1 MTTPR
6 TPEQPVR
13 TTPDPRTPDPAPCTP
28 DPDALAALRRRYRH
42 ERERRVRPD
51 GAAQYRDADA
61 GFGYWAADPYTDGPH
76 ERAPLRDT
84 VDVAVVGGGFGGI
97 LAGAR
102 LRQRGV
108 ARVRVMER
116 GGDFGGTWYWNRYPG
131 VHCDIES
138 HVYLP
143 LLDETGY
150 VPEWKYAPG
159 EEIRR
164 HAVRTARQFDLYADA
179 LFSTEVTSLTWDEA
193 SETWLVRTD
202 RDDAFHATYVVN
214 ATGTLTDP
222 KLPGIPGIE
231 DFKGHTFH
239 TSRWDYAYTGGTPEG
254 GMTGLA
260 DKRVGIV
267 GTGATGVQ
275 AIPMLARDAAH
286 LYVFQRTPS
295 TVDVR
300 GNRRTTAADVGADRA
315 GWARRRRENYL
326 RIVSGEDV
334 DEDLV
339 ADRWTASAGLLEK
352 LTSFRRPGGG
362 TGSAAADRAAF
373 EAAYEAAD
381 AAKMDELRARVART
395 VTDAGTA
402 ERLQPW
408 YRYACKRPTF
418 SDLYYPAFNRDN
430 VTLVDTA
437 DTHGIEHVTAHGVT
451 VGGTTYAL
459 DCLIFA
465 TGFNV
470 GRSGLTSGRLPVR
483 GRDGVLLRDR
493 WAARGPRTLHG
504 LTSHGFPNLIQ
515 LGPLQNASSVN
526 FTHVLDE
533 QAVHAAALVAAAEA
547 ADALVEPAPEAEEA
561 WLAVLA
567 EDAPDH
573 EWFHAECTPGYY
585 NAEGRGRPNGPTSYP
600 HGAVAFH
607 RLLARWREESVTE
620 ALHPRTHPRP
630 T

>member
-1 MTTPR
+1 MTNPHESNPHELTPHK
-6 TPEQPVR
+6 PNPHE
-13 TTPDPRTPDPAPCTP
+13 PAPHE
-28 DPDALAALRRRYRH
+28 LAALRKRYRL

-61 GFGYWAADPYTDGPH
+61 EFGYYAADPYTKPA
-76 ERAPLRDT
+76 ERAPLQDT
-84 VDVAVVGGGFGGI
+84 VDVAVIGGGFGGI

-102 LRQRGV
+102 LRQQGV
-108 ARVRVMER
+108 ERVRIVEK

-143 LLDETGY
+143 MLDETGY

-164 HAVRTARQFDLYADA
+164 HAMRIARTFGLYEDA
-179 LFSTEVTSLTWDEA
+179 LFSTGVTELTWDEA
-193 SETWLVRTD
+193 AETWSVATD
-202 RDDAFHATYVVN
+202 RGDAFRATYVVT

-222 KLPGIPGIE
+222 KLPGIPGVE
-231 DFKGHTFH
+231 DFEGHTFH
-239 TSRWDYAYTGGTPEG
+239 ASRWDYAYTGGTPRG

-267 GTGATGVQ
+267 GTGATGIQV
-275 AIPMLARDAAH
+275 IPMLAEDAAH

-300 GNRRTTAADVGADRA
+300 ANRRTTAGDVGADRE
-315 GWARRRRENYL
+315 GWARERRENYL
-326 RIVSGEDV
+326 RIVSGESADQ
-334 DEDLV
+334 DLV
-339 ADRWTASAGLLEK
+339 ADAWTASAGLLEK
-352 LTSFRRPGGG
+352 LLPSFRRQG
-362 TGSAAADRAAF
+362 DREAF
-373 EAAYEAAD
+373 EAAYEIAD
-381 AAKMDELRARVART
+381 AAKMNELRSRVEGT
-395 VTDAGTA
+395 VADPETA
-402 ERLQPW
+402 DKLKPW

-437 DTHGIEHVTAHGVT
+437 DTHGIERVTAHGV
-451 VGGTTYAL
+451 VVDGTAYEL
-459 DCLIFA
+459 DCLVFA

-470 GRSGLTSGRLPVR
+470 GTSGIHSGKLPVH
-483 GRDGVLLRDR
+483 GRDGVQLLHA
-493 WAARGPRTLHG
+493 WARRGPRTLHG
-504 LTSHGFPNLIQ
+504 LTCNGFPNLIQ
-515 LGPLQNASSVN
+515 MGPLQNASSVN

-547 ADALVEPAPEAEEA
+547 EGACVEPPREAEDA
-561 WLAVLA
+561 WLAALA
-567 EDAPDH
+567 ADAPDH

-585 NAEGRGRPNGPTSYP
+585 NREGRGRPNGPGGYP

-607 RLLARWREESVTE
+607 QLLKDWRETSMGE
-620 ALHPRTHPRP
+620 ALRPRTAPRA
-630 T
+630 